1 MADEQY
7 EKLVGRSLFS
17 VQTCYLGSDHL
28 LVLDGRYRERAKR
41 IRYEDIEAV
50 LICPTKSGGI
60 FSLISALVGFILLIV
75 ALSNAGSSALWV
87 WMTLA
92 VICWVVFGLGIYG
105 KGSALMGIQTAVQ
118 TIQLEGVS
126 NLRKAWKVGRRL
138 NQRIRSVQG
147 ELTAEQIEAFKSQR
161 RPKPTLS
168 ATPPPLSANPPPPLT
183 PRADQNPASPPDP
196 LA

>member
-1 MADEQY
+1 VADGQY

-17 VQTCYLGSDHL
+17 VQTCYLGQDHL

-60 FSLISALVGFILLIV
+60 FSLISTLAGFALLIV

-92 VICWVVFGLGIYG
+92 VICWAVFGLGIYG

-118 TIQLEGVS
+118 TVQLEGVS
-126 NLRKAWKVGRRL
+126 SLRKAWKVERRL
-138 NQRIRSVQG
+138 NERIRAVQG
-147 ELTAEQIEAFKSQR
+147 ALTVEQIKAFKSQSKAR
-161 RPKPTLS
+161 
-168 ATPPPLSANPPPPLT
+168 PPLPSPAPPPLT
-183 PRADQNPASPPDP
+183 SRVSPNRTAPPDP